1 MLSRIWLGMM
11 GLAVIFGVINHKL
24 GEVVNAVSSYA
35 QTAFTLALGLTGIMT
50 FWLGLMKIA
59 EKSGLMACLA
69 RVLHPILKY
78 LFPEL
83 SKEDPALAAIVMNIA
98 ANMLGLANASTPLGI
113 KAMEALQE
121 KNKNKDV
128 ASDAM
133 CMFLAINTSSVQ
145 LIPVTAI
152 AFLAANGSHEPT
164 TVILSSLIATSFSTM
179 AALIAVRLFSKM
191 KRYRLE
197 GAAYE

>member
-1 MLSRIWLGMM
+1 MLSNIWLGMM
-11 GLAVIFGVINHKL
+11 LFAVMFGVINHKL
-24 GEVVNAVSSYA
+24 VEVVNAVSSYS
-35 QTAFTLALGLTGIMT
+35 QTAFTIALGLTGVMT

-59 EKSGLMACLA
+59 EKSGLMGIIANGLYP
-69 RVLHPILKY
+69 VLKR

-83 SKEDPALAAIVMNIA
+83 SKDDPALGAIVMNIA
-98 ANMLGLANASTPLGI
+98 ANMLGLANAATPLGI

-121 KNKNKDV
+121 RNKNKEI

-164 TVILSSLIATSFSTM
+164 MVILSSLVATSCSTI
-179 AALIAVRLFSKM
+179 AALVAVRLLSKM
-191 KRYRLE
+191 KRFQVRFIK
-197 GAAYE
+197 

>member
-1 MLSRIWLGMM
+1 MLGKIWFGMM
-11 GLAVIFGVINHKL
+11 CLSVLFGAINGKLVDVI
-24 GEVVNAVSSYA
+24 NAVSSYG
-35 QTAFTLALGLTGIMT
+35 QTAFTIALGLTGVMT

-59 EKSGLMACLA
+59 EKSGLMTIIAKALG
-69 RVLHPILKY
+69 PILKR

-83 SKEDPALAAIVMNIA
+83 SEEDPAMGAIVMNIA
-98 ANMLGLANASTPLGI
+98 ANMLGLANAATPLGI

-121 KNKNKDV
+121 RNDNKEI

-152 AFLAANGSHEPT
+152 AFLAANGAHEPT
-164 TVILSSLIATSFSTM
+164 LVILTSLIATSFSTL
-179 AALIAVRLFSKM
+179 AALIAVKFFSNM
-191 KRYRLE
+191 KRFRVE
-197 GAAYE
+197 GLQ

>member
-1 MLSRIWLGMM
+1 MLSVIWLGMM
-11 GLAVIFGVINHKL
+11 CLAVVFGAVNGKLVDVI
-24 GEVVNAVSSYA
+24 NAVSSYG
-35 QTAFTLALGLTGIMT
+35 QTAFTIALGLTGVMT

-59 EKSGLMACLA
+59 EKSGLMQSIAHGLA
-69 RVLHPILKY
+69 PVLKR
-78 LFPEL
+78 LFPDL
-83 SKEDPALAAIVMNIA
+83 AKDDPALGAIVMNIA
-98 ANMLGLANASTPLGI
+98 ANMLGLANAATPLGI

-121 KNKNKDV
+121 QNPNKEV

-164 TVILSSLIATSFSTM
+164 MVIISSLIATSFSTI
-179 AALIAVRLFSKM
+179 AALIAVRFLSRM

-197 GAAYE
+197 ALS

>member
-11 GLAVIFGVINHKL
+11 LLAVVFGGINHKL
-24 GEVVNAVSSYA
+24 VEVVNAVSSYS
-35 QTAFTLALGLTGIMT
+35 QTAFTIALGLTGIMT
-50 FWLGLMKIA
+50 FWLGLIKIA
-59 EKSGLMACLA
+59 EKSGWMSIIASGLY
-69 RVLHPILKY
+69 PILRR

-83 SKEDPALAAIVMNIA
+83 SKDDPALGAIVMNIA
-98 ANMLGLANASTPLGI
+98 ANMLGLANAATPLGI

-121 KNKNKDV
+121 KNENKEV
-128 ASDAM
+128 ASDPM

-164 TVILSSLIATSFSTM
+164 SVILSTLIATSFSTIS
-179 AALIAVRLFSKM
+179 ALIAVRFLSKM
-191 KRYRLE
+191 KRYRLAK
-197 GAAYE
+197 GTL

>member
-1 MLSRIWLGMM
+1 MLSNIWLGMM
-11 GLAVIFGVINHKL
+11 LFAVMFGVINHKL
-24 GEVVNAVSSYA
+24 VEVVNAVSAYS
-35 QTAFTLALGLTGIMT
+35 QTAFTIALGLTGVMT

-59 EKSGLMACLA
+59 EKSGLMGIIANGLYP
-69 RVLHPILKY
+69 VLKR

-83 SKEDPALAAIVMNIA
+83 SKDDPALGAIVMNIA
-98 ANMLGLANASTPLGI
+98 ANMLGLANAATPLGI

-121 KNKNKDV
+121 RNKNKEI

-145 LIPVTAI
+145 LVPVTAI

-164 TVILSSLIATSFSTM
+164 MVILSSLVATSCSTI
-179 AALIAVRLFSKM
+179 AALVAVRLLSKM
-191 KRYRLE
+191 KRFQVRFIK
-197 GAAYE
+197 

>member
-1 MLSRIWLGMM
+1 MLSKIWLGMM
-11 GLAVIFGVINHKL
+11 LLAVMFGVINHKL
-24 GEVVNAVSSYA
+24 VEVVNAVSSYS
-35 QTAFTLALGLTGIMT
+35 QTAFTIALGLTGIMT

-59 EKSGLMACLA
+59 EKSGLMTIISNGLYP
-69 RVLHPILKY
+69 VLKR

-83 SKEDPALAAIVMNIA
+83 AKDDPALGAIVMNIS
-98 ANMLGLANASTPLGI
+98 ANMLGLANAATPLGI

-121 KNKNKDV
+121 KNKNKEV

-152 AFLAANGSHEPT
+152 AFLAAGGAHEPT
-164 TVILSSLIATSFSTM
+164 MVILSSLIATTFSTI
-179 AALIAVRLFSKM
+179 AALIAVRFLSKM
-191 KRYRLE
+191 KRFRLDR
-197 GAAYE
+197 YTS